1 MIINFFSLLI
11 INKLLFIYYT
21 KVSKYLQQRQF
32 LLKKNYQDN
41 LIANYPIENKILDK
55 DLDITIAFWDNSL
68 SERGTTVA
76 LYDYAYYN
84 KYILKNKSIIL
95 YDSTRTDT
103 NPLVVE
109 KFKKE
114 FDVFS
119 TDNFNKVDKILIEN
133 KCDILYVTK
142 SGENDN
148 KHSTIIKTVV
158 HCVFTCSQPH
168 GNVYASISQWVHN
181 NDGKYPVVPYIVNLP
196 KNDLNLR
203 IKLGIPESVIVF
215 GRHGGY
221 NQFNIKYVQDIVY
234 QVASERSDIYFLFV
248 NTENF
253 CQPLPNIIH
262 LDRIIDLNEKV
273 SFINTCDAMIW
284 GRSEG
289 ETFGLAIAEFS
300 VKNKPVIATKE
311 NKTDPAHIHLLKD
324 KAFWYNKHSLKDILV
339 NFNKEEINHK
349 DWNAY
354 REYSPEKV
362 MKIFKKVFIDN

>member
-1 MIINFFSLLI
+1 M
-11 INKLLFIYYT
+11 
-21 KVSKYLQQRQF
+21 SKYLQEKLYSQI
-32 LLKKNYQDN
+32 KKNQEN
-41 LIANYPIENKILDK
+41 QKEYPYNKKLLNK
-55 DLDITIAFWDNSL
+55 DSDLTIAFWDNCL
-68 SERGTTVA
+68 GHRGTTVA

-103 NPLVVE
+103 DPLVVE

-119 TDNFNKVDKILIEN
+119 TENFLKVDQFLLEN
-133 KCDILYVTK
+133 KCDILYVIK
-142 SGENDN
+142 SGENDT
-148 KHSTIIKTVV
+148 KFSRIVKTVI
-158 HCVFTCSQPH
+158 HTVFNCSHPH
-168 GNVYASISQWVHN
+168 GHVYASISPWVHN
-181 NDGKYPVVPYIVNLP
+181 NDGKYPVVPHMISLP
-196 KNDLNLR
+196 DNNLNLR
-203 IKLGIPESVIVF
+203 IKLGIPESAIVF

-221 NQFNIKYVQDIVY
+221 NQFDIKYVQDIVY
-234 QVASERSDIYFLFV
+234 QVALERSDIYFVFV
-248 NTENF
+248 NTAKF
-253 CQPLPNIIH
+253 CDSLPNIIH

-300 VKNKPVIATKE
+300 IKNKPVIVTKE
-311 NKTDPAHIHLLKD
+311 NVYDQAHIHLLKD
-324 KAFWYNKHSLKDILV
+324 QALWYNEHSLKDILI
-339 NFNKEEINHK
+339 NFNKEEMSKK

-362 MKIFKKVFIDN
+362 MKIFKQVFIDN

>member
-1 MIINFFSLLI
+1 M
-11 INKLLFIYYT
+11 
-21 KVSKYLQQRQF
+21 SKYLQQKQ
-32 LLKKNYQDN
+32 LLLIKKNQDN
-41 LIANYPIENKILDK
+41 IIANYPIENKLLNK
-55 DLDITIAFWDNSL
+55 NSFITIGFWDNSL
-68 SERGTTVA
+68 CERGTTVA

-95 YDSTRTDT
+95 YDSTRKDTD
-103 NPLVVE
+103 PLVVE

-119 TDNFNKVDKILIEN
+119 TDNFNKVDQILLEN
-133 KCDILYVTK
+133 KCDILYITK
-142 SGENDN
+142 SGENDSKFSRN
-148 KHSTIIKTVV
+148 VKTVI
-158 HCVFTCSQPH
+158 HTVFNCNQPH

-181 NDGKYPVVPYIVNLP
+181 NNGKYPVVPYIISLP
-196 KNDLNLR
+196 ENNLNLR
-203 IKLGIPESVIVF
+203 TKLGIPESATVF

-221 NQFNIKYVQDIVY
+221 NQFDIKYVQDIVY
-234 QVASERSDIYFLFV
+234 QVALERSDIYFVFV
-248 NTENF
+248 NTAEF

-273 SFINTCDAMIW
+273 TFINTCDAMIW

-300 VKNKPVIATKE
+300 LKNKPVIVTKE
-311 NKTDPAHIHLLKD
+311 NVYDQAHLHLLKD
-324 KAFWYNKHSLKDILV
+324 QALWYNEHSLKDILI
-339 NFNKEEINHK
+339 NFNKEEMSKK

-362 MKIFKKVFIDN
+362 MKIFKQVFIDN

>member
-1 MIINFFSLLI
+1 M
-11 INKLLFIYYT
+11 
-21 KVSKYLQQRQF
+21 SKYLQQKLYLQI
-32 LLKKNYQDN
+32 KKNQEN
-41 LIANYPIENKILDK
+41 QKEYPYNKKLLDK
-55 DLDITIAFWDNSL
+55 DSDLTIAFWDNCL
-68 SERGTTVA
+68 GHRGTTVA

-103 NPLVVE
+103 DQLVVE

-119 TDNFNKVDKILIEN
+119 TDNFLKVDQFLLEN
-133 KCDILYVTK
+133 KCDILYVIK
-142 SGENDN
+142 SGEDDA
-148 KHSTIIKTVV
+148 KFSRIVKTVI
-158 HCVFTCSQPH
+158 HTVFNCSHPH
-168 GNVYASISQWVHN
+168 GHVYASISPWVHN
-181 NDGKYPVVPYIVNLP
+181 NNGKYPVVPHMISLP
-196 KNDLNLR
+196 DNDLNLR
-203 IKLGIPESVIVF
+203 IKLGIPESAIVF

-221 NQFNIKYVQDIVY
+221 NQFDIKYVQEIVY
-234 QVASERSDIYFLFV
+234 QVALERSDIYFLFV
-248 NTENF
+248 NTEKF
-253 CQPLPNIIH
+253 CDSLPNIIH

-311 NKTDPAHIHLLKD
+311 NVHDQAHIYLLKD
-324 KAFWYNKHSLKDILV
+324 QALWYNEHSLKDILV
-339 NFNKEEINHK
+339 NFNKKEMSK
-349 DWNAY
+349 RDWNAY

-362 MKIFKKVFIDN
+362 MKIFKQVFIDN